1 MTVDQETVKKMK
13 NADKLK
19 RNATTKDQMVSALNK
34 LNYIRKKAK
43 GEISEENCSSDC
55 CGKNTKVEDCTCPP
69 DCPDC
74 DCNVNELALKTDKK
88 LPNLKVPA
96 KGPKGTSKYSRMK
109 KMTVKK
115 EQVIEGRFS
124 KDDEEGAEHIVMQ
137 LRKSVSMRGNKEVMF
152 QDGKTKKIPFK
163 DAQRAL
169 DKYNRSKPMDKI
181 KLQKQYEKDYRSFSQ
196 AIK

>member
-34 LNYIRKKAK
+34 LNYIRKKAR
-43 GEISEENCSSDC
+43 GEISEEDC
-55 CGKNTKVEDCTCPP
+55 L
-69 DCPDC
+69 DC
-74 DCNVNELALKTDKK
+74 DSNVNELALKTDKK

-181 KLQKQYEKDYRSFSQ
+181 KLQKQYEKDHRSFSQ

>member
-43 GEISEENCSSDC
+43 
-55 CGKNTKVEDCTCPP
+55 
-69 DCPDC
+69 
-74 DCNVNELALKTDKK
+74 NVNELALKTDKK

-181 KLQKQYEKDYRSFSQ
+181 KLQKQYEKDHRSFSQ

>member
-115 EQVIEGRFS
+115 EQVIEGRLS

-181 KLQKQYEKDYRSFSQ
+181 KLQKQYEKDHRSFSQ